1 MMPSPENVK
10 LKLKRLNNTV
20 KHVLHFIFAGQKLKI
35 FNSIVFLIHN
45 DNTFKNLNTFILATK
60 MFLFFVV
67 FFSFLKKINEMTLE
81 YYNYFMC
88 V

>member
-35 FNSIVFLIHN
+35 FNSIAFLIHN
-45 DNTFKNLNTFILATK
+45 GNTVL
-60 MFLFFVV
+60 
-67 FFSFLKKINEMTLE
+67 SKKKKKTI
-81 YYNYFMC
+81 FW
-88 V
+88 